1 MDELGAPGAGK
12 VIKNGMIKN
21 LLSLTVFGH
30 IHEPQT
36 HSPPT
41 HTLTL
46 FPHLHTLPALHTLSS
61 PLRWGAKRSPILLD
75 GRRLGQ
81 CRSGVER
88 SGAET
93 GCLEKVNGLAVSC
106 LPRTEGLGSLRG

>member
-12 VIKNGMIKN
+12 VIKNGMIEN

-46 FPHLHTLPALHTLSS
+46 FPHLHTLPASLGCQA
-61 PLRWGAKRSPILLD
+61 LRPSFWMVDA
-75 GRRLGQ
+75 
-81 CRSGVER
+81 
-88 SGAET
+88 
-93 GCLEKVNGLAVSC
+93 
-106 LPRTEGLGSLRG
+106 